1 MMICCSLDAFMNHSL
16 PFEKLI
22 IMCLGVGIFEVILPG
37 AVELLGCL
45 YSCLSS
51 NLGCFQP
58 LFLQIFFLPFL
69 SLFSFWNSH
78 KAYLGPF
85 YGVPYVSKDLFVF
98 FFFCST
104 ALITSIV
111 LSLSSLIHSSAC
123 LNLPLNPSSEFFHF
137 NYYTIQFQNFI
148 LVSF

>member
-16 PFEKLI
+16 PFENLI
-22 IMCLGVGIFEVILPG
+22 IMCLGVGLFEVILPG

-51 NLGCFQP
+51 NLRCFQP

-69 SLFSFWNSH
+69 SSPSGIPIRHTLVLFMVFHMS
-78 KAYLGPF
+78 PRIC
-85 YGVPYVSKDLFVF
+85 LFF

-111 LSLSSLIHSSAC
+111 LSLSSLI
-123 LNLPLNPSSEFFHF
+123 LLPA
-137 NYYTIQFQNFI
+137 
-148 LVSF
+148 